1 MVITVETA
9 HKAFV
14 VESSLQM
21 KLMGSIQCE
30 ISLVMSKPLMTVI
43 TSVGQYCGMRKDNNE
58 RNSHI
63 KSERLR

>member
-14 VESSLQM
+14 VESSLQ
-21 KLMGSIQCE
+21 MGSIQCE

-43 TSVGQYCGMRKDNNE
+43 TSVGQYCGMRKDTNE

>member
-30 ISLVMSKPLMTVI
+30 INLVMPKPLMTVI
-43 TSVGQYCGMRKDNNE
+43 TSCGMRKDTNA